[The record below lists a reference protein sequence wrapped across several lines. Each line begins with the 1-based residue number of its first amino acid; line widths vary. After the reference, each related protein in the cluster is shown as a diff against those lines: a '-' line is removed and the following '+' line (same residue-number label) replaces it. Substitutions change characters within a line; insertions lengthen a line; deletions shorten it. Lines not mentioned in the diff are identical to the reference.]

1 MYLHIFRQEN
11 QTDFERIEVFVVGL
25 RDKSI
30 DIKDG
35 KQIVT
40 LSWNSE
46 YTIED
51 LLYDDI
57 LNVYIKG
64 DDFTKGYILPIL
76 RDFNL
81 NDLDESLIL
90 ESILSKRDQAYKK
103 EMEIKSNIL
112 KKIIEHDTKRS
123 VDDFK
128 LFQEVLKSSSA
139 EDRNFD
145 VLKDLVNKNK
155 LKLNESK
162 ENKSIK
168 NKSNIVES

>member
-1 MYLHIFRQEN
+1 MILHIFRKQN

-25 RDKSI
+25 RNKSI

-35 KQIVT
+35 KEIVT

-64 DDFTKGYILPIL
+64 GDFTKGYILPIL

-123 VDDFK
+123 VDDFN
-128 LFQEVLKSSSA
+128 LFQEVLKSSST
-139 EDRNFD
+139 EDRNFG

-162 ENKSIK
+162 ENKS
-168 NKSNIVES
+168 NIVES

>member
-1 MYLHIFRQEN
+1 MIIHIFRQEN
-11 QTDFERIEVFVVGL
+11 QTDFERIEVFVVGF

-128 LFQEVLKSSSA
+128 LFQEVLKSGSA

-145 VLKDLVNKNK
+145 LLKDLVNKNK
-155 LKLNESK
+155 LKLSESK
-162 ENKSIK
+162 KKESIK
-168 NKSNIVES
+168 NKSNVIDI